1 MIDFFFNI
9 KFGQTALQIGAS
21 TNNRALVNML
31 LQHSKV
37 GVNIQDKVFLFM
49 LLYAS

>member
-9 KFGQTALQIGAS
+9 KFGQTALHIGAG
-21 TNNRALVNML
+21 TNNSALVNML